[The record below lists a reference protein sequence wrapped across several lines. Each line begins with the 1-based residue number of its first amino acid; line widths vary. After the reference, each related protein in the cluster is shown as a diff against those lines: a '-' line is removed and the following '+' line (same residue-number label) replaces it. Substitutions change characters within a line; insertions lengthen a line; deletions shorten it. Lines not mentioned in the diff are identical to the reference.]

1 MGMPAVQN
9 DWTVERALA
18 LPEDGNRYE
27 VLDGELFATPAP
39 TYAHQAALREID
51 RPVDAYVRAHEL
63 GWVLWSPADIVFSPR
78 RLVQPDLFV
87 IPRGTE
93 ERPRDWAD
101 VKSLLLAIEVLSPAT
116 ARADRHRKR
125 LIYQDQ
131 GVPEYWIVDLD
142 ARLVERWRPED
153 TRGEVVTETLEWRPD
168 PRIEPLRIHLP
179 PFFDEVLGRE
189 VDPPR
194 GIV

>member
-9 DWTVERALA
+9 DWTVEKALA

-27 VLDGELFATPAP
+27 VLDGELFVTPAP
-39 TYAHQAALREID
+39 SWRHQGAIEYLHPLLRE
-51 RPVDAYVRAHEL
+51 YVRSNAL
-63 GWVLWSPADIVFSPR
+63 GWAKLSPADLALSPR

-87 IPRGTE
+87 VPWIGVGEPRS
-93 ERPRDWAD
+93 WAE
-101 VKSLLLAIEVLSPAT
+101 VKELLLVIEVLSPST

-125 LIYQDQ
+125 LIYQDE

-153 TRGEVVTETLEWRPD
+153 ARAELIAETLEWQPRPD
-168 PRIEPLRIHLP
+168 IESLRIDLP
-179 PFFDEVLGRE
+179 AFFEEVLGRAL
-189 VDPPR
+189 P
-194 GIV
+194 